1 MQIFA
6 QGRQLHT
13 VNVTD
18 ETTVGDLKTL
28 LSQVEGLPVDEQ
40 VIAFGGVPLE
50 NEGVLSTLVPEL
62 GTVAVSA
69 RLLGGVCEE

>member
-28 LSQVEGLPVDEQ
+28 LSQVEGLPIDEQ
-40 VIAFGGVPLE
+40 VIAFGGV
-50 NEGVLSTLVPEL
+50 NHWRMRVY
-62 GTVAVSA
+62 
-69 RLLGGVCEE
+69 